1 MPSGT
6 RFTTSHRFCKIL
18 RWRWETFHYFV
29 QLAANWIAVTSRLK
43 QLHGRGSQLL
53 AALLSKVFCDVSGL
67 PPPTLQGLVYPSG
80 MFMVKIWIA
89 FWKIPFQILPTAL
102 SWSLLTSVAT
112 LLLRCLLC
120 DLTRALWLSGTGS
133 VIHNLL
139 PYWCLAF
146 VLRSV
151 FPLAE
156 GDFLLCVLRL
166 AIHLNTLKL
175 NRRLKQPRK
184 IEMLYGLHE

>member
-102 SWSLLTSVAT
+102 SPGLFSPLWQPYCSGVYSVTS
-112 LLLRCLLC
+112 RGLC
-120 DLTRALWLSGTGS
+120 DLVEQEAWYIICCPTDVWL
-133 VIHNLL
+133 
-139 PYWCLAF
+139 
-146 VLRSV
+146 
-151 FPLAE
+151 
-156 GDFLLCVLRL
+156 
-166 AIHLNTLKL
+166 
-175 NRRLKQPRK
+175 
-184 IEMLYGLHE
+184 LY